1 MKREANMVNEEM
13 YALGDAPN
21 KIRELF
27 MFGLQRKAEI
37 GDENVF
43 DYSIGNPSV
52 PAPPEVRE
60 AIVDLVE
67 TDPVKLHEYTP
78 SMGDMGT
85 RKAVA
90 EHVSKEFGVDAKP
103 ENVYM
108 TSGASSALAI
118 SLKAVTEPGD
128 EVITFSPYFPEYLT
142 WTANADCELVVVPAL
157 EPSFQMDL
165 GALEGAIG
173 PKTSAIVINSPN
185 NPTGAVY
192 PEEDVRALGE
202 LLRRK
207 EEQYGRRIFL
217 ISDEPYREIAYGA
230 EIPYVP
236 DLYEDTIVCYT
247 WSKTLSLPGERIGYI
262 HVNDTMDDVRR
273 VYTAISG
280 AGRALG
286 YICAPVLMQKVIE
299 RCIDVPTDIEQYER
313 NRELLCDVLD
323 RIGYEYVKPEGAF
336 YLWMRALEPDAN
348 AFSDRAKEHELLLVP
363 SDSFGT
369 EGWVRLSYCIDEDV
383 IKRSEPALTAL
394 YESYLQEME
403 G

>member
-1 MKREANMVNEEM
+1 MINEEM

-27 MFGLQRKAEI
+27 MFGLKRKAEI
-37 GDENVF
+37 GADNVF

-52 PAPPEVRE
+52 PAPDEVRKT
-60 AIVDLVE
+60 IIDLME
-67 TDPVKLHEYTP
+67 TDPVSLHEYSP
-78 SMGDMGT
+78 SMGDMDV

-90 EHVSKEFGVDAKP
+90 SHISKEFGVDAHP
-103 ENVYM
+103 DRIYM

-118 SLKAVTEPGD
+118 SIKAITEPGD

-142 WTANADCELVVVPAL
+142 WTADAQCRLVTVPSL

-173 PKTSAIVINSPN
+173 PKTSAIILNSPN

-192 PEEDVRALGE
+192 PKEDIQALSE
-202 LLRRK
+202 LLKRK

-217 ISDEPYREIAYGA
+217 ISDEPYREIVYGA
-230 EIPYVP
+230 EVPYIPDFY
-236 DLYEDTIVCYT
+236 DDTIVCYT
-247 WSKTLSLPGERIGYI
+247 WSKSLSLPGERIGYI
-262 HVNDTMDDVRR
+262 HVNDSMREADR
-273 VYTAISG
+273 VYTAVCG

-299 RCIDVPTDIEQYER
+299 RCIDAPTDIEQYER
-313 NRELLCDVLD
+313 NRELLCDILD
-323 RIGYEYVKPEGAF
+323 RVGYEYVEPEGAF
-336 YLWMRALEPDAN
+336 YLWMKALEPDAE
-348 AFSDRAKEHELLLVP
+348 AFSDRAKDFELLLVP

-369 EGWVRLSYCIDEDV
+369 TGWVRLSYCIDEGV
-383 IKRSEPALTAL
+383 ISRSESALSRL
-394 YESYLQEME
+394 YESYL
-403 G
+403 